1 MSRTFYV
8 HTPDVVAADASGL
21 AQKHYF
27 NESFGWAGGLSF
39 NSAAG
44 VVVNDQIA
52 MQHSTVWACVRVLS
66 ESVGQLPLLLKKRE
80 GENWV
85 LEEDTQLSEVITVKP
100 NAFQTIQEFVEFIV
114 VCLCLRGNFFAHV
127 NRTTSGKIVE
137 IIPIHPDVVQVELKD
152 FAPVYSV
159 RDSQGHL
166 LTLSSDEVLHIKGI
180 GTSGWLGLSPIE
192 QCSSEIGL
200 AIAAQKHG
208 EKFFSNSAKPNGF
221 LTTDETLSDEQFQ
234 QLSQSWKVAHQ
245 GVENANKIAL
255 LHSGMKFQQVSI
267 SNRDSQFLET
277 RAFEKQQI
285 AQIFRVPLHRL
296 QDYEGAKYS
305 NVENQELSF
314 YNSTIA
320 PYLKRI
326 EQALNL
332 FLPKGYKV
340 DFDDRSQL
348 RGDSKTR
355 AEVYSKYISMGVMS
369 PDEVRVAEG
378 MNPRPDNLGHM
389 YVTQTNNLTFGEN
402 STQEDGDNP
411 TTDSTEDET

>member
-8 HTPDVVAADASGL
+8 QTPDVVSAGASE
-21 AQKHYF
+21 KHYF
-27 NESFGWAGGLSF
+27 NESYGWAGGLSF
-39 NSAAG
+39 NSASG
-44 VVVNDQIA
+44 VMVNDLIA

-66 ESVGQLPLLLKKRE
+66 ESVGQLPLQLKRKE

-85 LEEDTQLSEVITVKP
+85 IEQDTPLSEVITIKP
-100 NAFQTIQEFVEFIV
+100 NAFQTTQEFIEFIV

-127 NRTTSGKIVE
+127 NKTSRGKVVE

-152 FAPVYSV
+152 YAPVYSV
-159 RDSQGHL
+159 RNSEGQL
-166 LTLSSDEVLHIKGI
+166 LTLNSDEVLHIKGI
-180 GTSGWLGLSPIE
+180 GTSGWMGLSPVE

-200 AIAAQKHG
+200 AIASQKHG

-221 LTTDETLSDEQFQ
+221 LTTDETLNDEQFK
-234 QLSQSWKVAHQ
+234 QLAESWKTAHQ
-245 GVENANKIAL
+245 GVDNSNKIAL

-277 RAFEKQQI
+277 RTFEKQQI

-296 QDYEGAKYS
+296 QDYNGAKYS

-326 EQALNL
+326 ESALNL

-369 PDEVRVAEG
+369 PDEVRAAEG
-378 MNPRPDNLGHM
+378 MNPRPDDLGHQ
-389 YVTQTNNLTFGEN
+389 YVTQTNNLTFGEH
-402 STQEDGDNP
+402 SDQEDGDNS
-411 TTDSTEDET
+411 TTEPEDET